1 MLFRNNSLL
10 ELHHCQPKKYYD
22 KVLLAESD
30 GVLAVQAI
38 RDAGE
43 GLEPLS
49 LAADCQQE
57 IRALQDDVPE
67 QREEPTMPPVARLAL
82 AAQDEALDEDHTRDS
97 YMLDFA
103 LGTLSGTDE
112 ENPMEVESPQHQA
125 SVEPMLGR
133 NVHPDSFV
141 WGPFRLTFS
150 DESKRPPHGAW
161 QATCPYHRLNDVTGC
176 KRSMVLGVHEDSKD
190 LCKRALMTW
199 CLEAPLRKTKKAHAA
214 APCKV
219 EDALAEAVLN
229 RRLKTCHRLRGK
241 LKQMW
246 RLKLQNL
253 KQMKHSLQQP
263 SKKAA
268 KPKTEPKG
276 KEAKKS
282 AKKLKA
288 KAAKTL
294 KKSSSSGSIFGFRF
308 EL

>member
-229 RRLKTCHRLRGK
+229 RRLKDLPPPPRKAQTDVEIEAAEFEA
-241 LKQMW
+241 
-246 RLKLQNL
+246 NEA
-253 KQMKHSLQQP
+253 QP
-263 SKKAA
+263 PAA
-268 KPKTEPKG
+268 KKKG
-276 KEAKKS
+276 S
-282 AKKLKA
+282 KA
-288 KAAKTL
+288 QDGTQ
-294 KKSSSSGSIFGFRF
+294 G
-308 EL
+308 